1 MPDRTGDPGRTLG
14 RPDDMKDNLGNRFTA
29 WQGPGAP
36 PPRGRGIR
44 GVFERILAM
53 IIPPRSQRFLP
64 TATGYFLIVVAVA
77 VCIAAYNTGS
87 NILFISLSL
96 ILAALLLSGALSW
109 INFRSL
115 RWRLHADPP
124 FRADEKAAVLVEVL
138 NGKKLL
144 PTYSI
149 SFRIRA
155 RPSGK
160 RGRLFLER
168 RLDPGCPEK
177 MPWTFVPLKRG
188 IERITLSGAVSEFPF
203 GFLRKASGRILSLNV
218 VVWPARIAYETQEP
232 RVSREYSIHGNSAWR
247 LGQGEDLVNLRDYQ
261 QGDSQRLIHWKASAK
276 VRRLQV
282 RQFAAENQS
291 AYFFFLQTSRKLW
304 RDPEQ
309 FERFCRF
316 VLSLAEDLFQE
327 NRISGAS
334 IDDRPALD
342 IRRYIDLSGFFDQ
355 LATLTMSEQDRHR
368 AVPLKNNLITFEPYG
383 RSGIIACTAGETIA
397 TA

>member
-1 MPDRTGDPGRTLG
+1 MV
-14 RPDDMKDNLGNRFTA
+14 DNAGNRFTA
-29 WQGPGAP
+29 WEGPGVP
-36 PPRGRGIR
+36 PPAGGGLRGWAG
-44 GVFERILAM
+44 RIGSM

-109 INFRSL
+109 INFRRL

-124 FRADEKAAVLVEVL
+124 FRAGEKGEVLVEVV
-138 NGKKLL
+138 NGKKFL

-155 RPSGK
+155 KASGK

-177 MPWTFVPLKRG
+177 MSWTFVPVNRG
-188 IERITLSGAVSEFPF
+188 IERIILSGAVSEFPF
-203 GFLRKASGRILSLNV
+203 GFLRKSAGRILSLNLI
-218 VVWPARIAYETQEP
+218 VWPSRIAYETCES
-232 RVSREYSIHGNSAWR
+232 RVSREFSIHGNSAWR

-304 RDPEQ
+304 REQEQ

-316 VLSLAEDLFQE
+316 VLTLGEDLFQQ

-334 IDDRPALD
+334 IDDRHAVE
-342 IRRYIDLSGFFDQ
+342 IRRYIDLSGFFDE
-355 LATLTMSEQDRHR
+355 LATLTMSEHDRHR
-368 AVPLKNNLITFEPYG
+368 DVPLKNNLITFEPYG